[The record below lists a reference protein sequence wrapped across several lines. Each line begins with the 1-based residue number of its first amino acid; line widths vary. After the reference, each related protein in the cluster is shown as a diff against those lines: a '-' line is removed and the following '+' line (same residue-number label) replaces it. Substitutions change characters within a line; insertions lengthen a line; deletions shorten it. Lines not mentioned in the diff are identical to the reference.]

1 MARKRKENNTRSHK
15 IYALLSS
22 SSNEFFVGKTYA
34 ADPNVAYKNHASLKN
49 QQTKKLF
56 SEARKTQNFPKMY
69 LLEAVNVTQETAYG
83 YCVAWT
89 KYFVEQG
96 LTPLTNEKVLTYIEE
111 LTEENETIYNCIKA
125 VPMESVLS
133 EEHLLIGSWTMKM
146 KREKPSERTEKKDHR
161 VTLNLTLDNLELLS
175 HKAKE
180 AKMSLS
186 KYCLTMALNGYV
198 ATINVWEYLDAL
210 RDFTD
215 VLQKILLAILQHG
228 KYYPADLDN
237 ILKLLEMVNDNEK
250 KVVKALRQETEKLVG
265 YKKLQMKNIRLQNKI
280 KELEKELGRV
290 PNTEQEEF
298 EVADE
303 DDEN

>member
-1 MARKRKENNTRSHK
+1 MARKPKENKTRSHK
-15 IYALLSS
+15 IYALISS
-22 SSNEFFVGKTYA
+22 ASNEFFVGKTYA
-34 ADPNVAYKNHASLKN
+34 TDPNVAYKNHASLKN

-56 SEARKTQNFPKMY
+56 SDAKKTQNFPKMY
-69 LLEAVNVTQETAYG
+69 LLEEVNVTQETAYG

-96 LTPLTNEKVLTYIEE
+96 LTPLANDKVLTYIEE
-111 LTEENETIYNCIKA
+111 LTEENETIYNCIKD
-125 VPMESVLS
+125 VPIGSVLS
-133 EEHLLIGSWTMKM
+133 DEHLLRETWKA
-146 KREKPSERTEKKDHR
+146 KEKKEKPSERTGNKDQR
-161 VTLNLTLDNLELLS
+161 VTLNLTMDNLELLS
-175 HKAKE
+175 NKAKE

-237 ILKLLEMVNDNEK
+237 ILKLLEMVIENEK
-250 KVVKALRQETEKLVG
+250 KVVKTLKQETEKLVG
-265 YKKLQMKNIRLQNKI
+265 YKKLQLENARLKNKI
-280 KELEKELGRV
+280 KELEKELERV
-290 PNTEQEEF
+290 TTSHPHEQED
-298 EVADE
+298 AYE
-303 DDEN
+303 DDKN